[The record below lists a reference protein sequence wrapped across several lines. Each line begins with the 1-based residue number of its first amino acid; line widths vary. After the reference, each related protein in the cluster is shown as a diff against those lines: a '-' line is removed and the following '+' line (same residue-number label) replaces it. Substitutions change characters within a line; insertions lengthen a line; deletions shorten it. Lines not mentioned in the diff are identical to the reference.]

1 MIPKAF
7 AEKFAKDWIDSWNRH
22 DVDGVLSYYAEDFEM
37 TSPLIIQIAG
47 ESSGKLKGK
56 GPVAAY
62 WLKALRS
69 NSGLHFELLQIL
81 IGVESVT
88 LYYRNT
94 QGHFSAE
101 VLHFNSEGKV
111 AKAFAHYY

>member
-1 MIPKAF
+1 MIPKTF

-22 DVDGVLSYYAEDFEM
+22 DVNAVLSQYTEDFEM
-37 TSPLIIQIAG
+37 TSPLIIRIAG

-69 NSGLHFELLQIL
+69 NTDLHFELLQIL
-81 IGVESVT
+81 IGVESIT
-88 LYYRNT
+88 LYYRN
-94 QGHFSAE
+94 QEEHFAAE

-111 AKAFAHYY
+111 AEAFAHY